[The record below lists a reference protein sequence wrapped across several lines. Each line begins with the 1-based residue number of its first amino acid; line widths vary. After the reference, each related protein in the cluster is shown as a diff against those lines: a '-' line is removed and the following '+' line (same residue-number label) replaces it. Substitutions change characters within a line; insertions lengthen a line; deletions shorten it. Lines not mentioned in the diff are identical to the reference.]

1 MRAILKA
8 VARWNVIT
16 DSPTT
21 SGWSSRTSRSTV
33 AITLDW
39 TRMRSATAT
48 WWWGSTLPA
57 SEASAPFG
65 MRTTIAGMCSKESG
79 IDKRSTF
86 MECNPALTILRGACI
101 SGERILMN
109 TNTSFLLG
117 FACGA
122 GLMYVFDPGGG
133 RRRRALL
140 RDQVTHAVRK
150 TGDGLDAA
158 ARDAANRV
166 SGKVVKA
173 RRRLRREKVPDAVL
187 IERVRAELG
196 HIVSNPRAIDVE
208 ARNGH

>member
-1 MRAILKA
+1 M
-8 VARWNVIT
+8 
-16 DSPTT
+16 
-21 SGWSSRTSRSTV
+21 
-33 AITLDW
+33 
-39 TRMRSATAT
+39 
-48 WWWGSTLPA
+48 
-57 SEASAPFG
+57 
-65 MRTTIAGMCSKESG
+65 
-79 IDKRSTF
+79 DK
-86 MECNPALTILRGACI
+86 
-101 SGERILMN
+101 
-109 TNTSFLLG
+109 NTSFLLG

-196 HIVSNPRAIDVE
+196 HIVSNPRTIDVE
-208 ARNGH
+208 ARNGQVRLSGSILASEVSSLIRAVRSVGGVSDVDNQLDVHHEPGNIPPLQGTGRDRNDAGRDSAGKIPQSY